1 MARKDLLKDLMAE
14 PEKPAA
20 TPSTVATPPRP
31 QRGAIGA
38 VSQSIADLKARALIE
53 VSADLIDTAGF
64 RDRLD
69 TDPDSIVSLRDSIA
83 EYGQQVPVLLRHS
96 PTTDGRYDV
105 VFGRRRVEALKQL
118 GQPVKAMVRDLNDR
132 DLVLAQGQENSARKD
147 LSFIEKANF
156 AAQMADAGYDRKV
169 ICDALSI
176 DKTVISRML
185 TITDA
190 LPRVLIESIGA
201 APQAGRN
208 RWLALAGKV
217 EQYDLDA
224 LVSSAK
230 GPTSDMRFLAVMAFV
245 TPPDA
250 GMTSV
255 EPLTGSGGAELG
267 KVRKKQ
273 GKTSI
278 ELSADSHDFGD
289 WLLER
294 MTQLHRDWQDENQ
307 KRQDPKETSKE
318 RH

>member
-1 MARKDLLKDLMAE
+1 MARKDLLKDLMAKHAGTAE
-14 PEKPAA
+14 AP
-20 TPSTVATPPRP
+20 TGTTPPRP

-53 VSADLIDTAGF
+53 VSADLIDMAGF

-69 TDPDSIVSLRDSIA
+69 TDPDSIIALRDSIA

-96 PTTDGRYDV
+96 TTTEGRYDV
-105 VFGRRRVEALKQL
+105 VFGRRRVQALKQL
-118 GQPVKAMVRDLNDR
+118 DRPVKAMVRDLNDR
-132 DLVLAQGQENSARKD
+132 DLVVAQGQENSARKD

-201 APQAGRN
+201 APQAGRD
-208 RWLALAGKV
+208 RWLALARKIG
-217 EQYDLDA
+217 QHDA
-224 LVSSAK
+224 DTLIAAAQ
-230 GPTSDMRFLAVMAFV
+230 GPTSDVRFLAVMAAV
-245 TPPDA
+245 TTPDA
-250 GMTSV
+250 STGTV
-255 EPLTGSGGAELG
+255 RTLTGANGLNLG
-267 KVRKKQ
+267 KIRKKQ
-273 GKTSI
+273 GKTMI
-278 ELSADSHDFGD
+278 EISAEGHDFGD
-289 WLLER
+289 WLLDR

-307 KRQDPKETSKE
+307 ERQDQ
-318 RH
+318 